1 MRFVAIFKAVTKN
14 WLRSRTGLFFSIMFP
29 IMMLVIF
36 GSIFGGNNY
45 VPTMTAAFIMTNGII
60 GLTSTNTEF
69 KRRGIIRRL
78 SITPLTKMDWV
89 LGCVLS
95 QTLLNLLLTGIMIG
109 IGWSAFGVRVIPD
122 PLTILMIFL
131 GSVMFSGIGMAL
143 SGSIKDV
150 EAASAIGNVISYPM
164 MFLSGVFIPLSIMP
178 TTLQLI
184 SRFIPLTYFS
194 DGLKASIITRS
205 MGAILMNMGVVASL
219 AVVFIII
226 GVLLTRWKEK

>member
-29 IMMLVIF
+29 VMMLFTF
-36 GSIFGGNNY
+36 GSIFGGTNY

-78 SITPLTKMDWV
+78 SITPLAKADWIV
-89 LGCVLS
+89 GCVLS
-95 QTLLNLLLTGIMIG
+95 QTLLNLVLTGIMIA
-109 IGWSAFGVRVIPD
+109 IGWTAFGVRVIPD

-131 GSVMFSGIGMAL
+131 GSVMFSGVGMAL

-150 EAASAIGNVISYPM
+150 EAASAVGNVISYPM
-164 MFLSGVFIPLSIMP
+164 MFLSGVFVPLSIMP
-178 TTLQLI
+178 STLQTV

-194 DGLKASIITRS
+194 DGLKAAIITKS
-205 MGAILMNMGVVASL
+205 MDSILINMGVVATL
-219 AVVFIII
+219 AIVFIII

>member
-1 MRFVAIFKAVTKN
+1 MRFIAIFKAVTKN

-29 IMMLVIF
+29 IMMLFIF
-36 GSIFGGNNY
+36 GSIFGGSNY

-78 SITPLTKMDWV
+78 SITPLTKIDWV
-89 LGCVLS
+89 LGCILS

-109 IGWSAFGVRVIPD
+109 IGWAAFGIRVIPD
-122 PLTILMIFL
+122 PLTILMIFF

-164 MFLSGVFIPLSIMP
+164 MFLSGVFVPLSIMP
-178 TTLQLI
+178 STMQAI
-184 SRFIPLTYFS
+184 SKFIPLTYFS
-194 DGLKASIITRS
+194 NGLKASIITKS
-205 MGAILMNMGVVASL
+205 IDSILVNMGVVAAL
-219 AVVFIII
+219 AVVFIVI

>member
-1 MRFVAIFKAVTKN
+1 MRFVAIFDAVTKN

-29 IMMLVIF
+29 IMMLCTF
-36 GSIFGGNNY
+36 GSIFGGTNY

-78 SITPLTKMDWV
+78 SITPLTRADWIV
-89 LGCVLS
+89 GCVLS
-95 QTLLNLLLTGIMIG
+95 QTLLNLVLTGIMIA
-109 IGWSAFGVRVIPD
+109 IGWVAFSVRVIPD

-143 SGSIKDV
+143 SGSLKDV

-178 TTLQLI
+178 RTLQLV
-184 SRFIPLTYFS
+184 SNFIPLTYFS
-194 DGLKASIITRS
+194 EGLKAAIITKS
-205 MGAILMNMGVVASL
+205 TGTILFDMGIVATL
-219 AVVFIII
+219 AFAFIAA
-226 GVLLTRWKEK
+226 GVLLTRWREK

>member
-1 MRFVAIFKAVTKN
+1 MRFVAIFEAVTKN

-29 IMMLVIF
+29 VMMLFTF
-36 GSIFGGNNY
+36 GSIFGGTNY

-78 SITPLTKMDWV
+78 SITPLTKRDWIV
-89 LGCVLS
+89 GCVLS
-95 QTLLNLLLTGIMIG
+95 QTLLNLLLTSVMIA
-109 IGWSAFGVRVIPD
+109 IGWVVFSVRVIPD

-143 SGSIKDV
+143 SGSLKDV

-164 MFLSGVFIPLSIMP
+164 MFLSGVFVPLSIMP
-178 TTLQLI
+178 STMQSI
-184 SRFIPLTYFS
+184 SKFIPLTYFS
-194 DGLKASIITRS
+194 NGLKASIITKS
-205 MGAILMNMGVVASL
+205 TSTILFNMGIVGTL
-219 AVVFIII
+219 AIAFIAI
-226 GVLLTRWKEK
+226 GVLLTSWKEK

>member
-1 MRFVAIFKAVTKN
+1 MRFVAIFEAVTKN

-29 IMMLVIF
+29 IMMLFIF
-36 GSIFGGNNY
+36 GSNFGGTNY

-78 SITPLTKMDWV
+78 SITPLTKADWIV
-89 LGCVLS
+89 GCVLS
-95 QTLLNLLLTGIMIG
+95 QTVLNLVLTGIMIT
-109 IGWSAFGVRVIPD
+109 IGWAAFSVRVIPD

-164 MFLSGVFIPLSIMP
+164 MFLSGVFVPLSIMP
-178 TTLQLI
+178 STLQSI
-184 SRFIPLTYFS
+184 SNFIPLTYFS
-194 DGLKASIITRS
+194 DGLKAAIITKS
-205 MGAILMNMGVVASL
+205 TGTILFDMGIVAAL
-219 AVVFIII
+219 AVAFIAI